1 MINMYYM
8 HYENGKYLLCNRL
21 IFGVLAVIFLT

>member
-8 HYENGKYLLCNRL
+8 YYEHDQYSLCNRL
-21 IFGVLAVIFLT
+21 FFGVLAVIFLT

>member
-8 HYENGKYLLCNRL
+8 YYEHDQYSLCNRL
-21 IFGVLAVIFLT
+21 FGVLAVIFLT